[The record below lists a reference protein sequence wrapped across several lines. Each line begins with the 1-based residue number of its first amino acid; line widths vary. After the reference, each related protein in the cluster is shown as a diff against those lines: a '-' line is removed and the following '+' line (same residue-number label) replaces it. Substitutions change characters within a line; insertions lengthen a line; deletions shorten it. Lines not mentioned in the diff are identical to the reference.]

1 MEFLIFHQLLM
12 GLSIRR
18 GAHPKCKPFSGLLTF
33 HVAGLFPRVT
43 SGSCEEPGVISSLH
57 CTGGTY
63 PHLDWNSRL
72 AQLGPPH
79 PPGSS
84 GGWGVRDG
92 GRPPMSGSFNC
103 SRKVRTSAENE
114 GQGGMQEAAGWN
126 TTSTCNSY
134 LRVCF
139 QIKNASWIVV
149 AFDRY
154 PRLKWLFS
162 SITIH
167 FTIAFWGKILLLS
180 SLSHSWK

>member
-43 SGSCEEPGVISSLH
+43 SGSCEELGVISSLH

-79 PPGSS
+79 PPAPVGDEESGMEGGLQWVGPSTAAEKWELLQKMRDREECKKLQAGTRRAPATLTWGSVFKS
-84 GGWGVRDG
+84 KM
-92 GRPPMSGSFNC
+92 PL
-103 SRKVRTSAENE
+103 E
-114 GQGGMQEAAGWN
+114 
-126 TTSTCNSY
+126 
-134 LRVCF
+134 
-139 QIKNASWIVV
+139 
-149 AFDRY
+149 
-154 PRLKWLFS
+154 
-162 SITIH
+162 
-167 FTIAFWGKILLLS
+167 LL
-180 SLSHSWK
+180 